1 MEVTRHRRTE
11 RYAGKR
17 PHMPYWIL
25 AVDVALLLALLA
37 VCGGIRDA
45 GQAVDAIYREREEAH
60 IRILENH
67 PRKYLNL
74 IEEMGEEYNIKP
86 AFLLAIVL
94 NESSF
99 RTTAQSNVGAR
110 GLMQVMEDTGEWVAL
125 KLGVNDYNYDRLFE
139 EELNLRFGTWYMR
152 YLADRFRGDP
162 ILVACAYHAGPGST
176 EKWLNQYSEDGLVLD
191 IEMLQDGPT
200 KSYAKRIFR
209 DYAIYEQ
216 LYYTQHDDTL

>member
-11 RYAGKR
+11 RLAGKHR
-17 PHMPYWIL
+17 SLPWWVIALDVVLLVIL
-25 AVDVALLLALLA
+25 LFI
-37 VCGGIRDA
+37 CSGIT
-45 GQAVDAIYREREEAH
+45 QAQQSIDTIYQEREDAH
-60 IRILENH
+60 TRLLNNH
-67 PRKYLNL
+67 PRSYLDL
-74 IEEMGEEYNIKP
+74 IEAMGEEYNIKP
-86 AFLLAIVL
+86 AFLLAIIL

-125 KLGVNDYNYDRLFE
+125 KLGVNDYSYDRLFE
-139 EELNLRFGTWYMR
+139 AELNLRFGSWYMR

-162 ILVACAYHAGPGST
+162 TLVACAYHAGPGSV

-191 IEMLQDGPT
+191 IEKLQDGPT
-200 KSYAKRIFR
+200 KSYAKRIYR

-216 LYYTQHDDTL
+216 LFYTQHDDAL